1 MGWPESA
8 KRTGTR
14 PHHHHSPCQ
23 TPGYGYKLRPVRPG
37 VLHASLPFIYAIWWF
52 SCAGSLVVSQV
63 SAWTLLK
70 RRRMQDSGF
79 PIIVWDFPVFLR
91 TSWYKFYWFVVTITL
106 CSSSVAMTVY
116 ASSLPYSSLWPS
128 LLASTASGA
137 TFAHSRYGTSL
148 PWIIVHDASW

>member
-1 MGWPESA
+1 MTCWHWDMAPPLRLPLA
-8 KRTGTR
+8 
-14 PHHHHSPCQ
+14 

-37 VLHASLPFIYAIWWF
+37 VLHASLPFIYAIEMF